1 MAIDIESLLS
11 EVSVEAP
18 CGEDLSYDASFL
30 ALEDMLRAKAGGGV
44 VAGVEEE
51 IEEPNWREIREK
63 SSELL
68 KRSKDLRLVTYL
80 ALSLLKMEGITGLR
94 DGLVLMRGLLERYWD
109 GLYPQLDPDDNND
122 PLERINILQSLSPG
136 TVSEQDPIKFKKRLA
151 EVPLCNSV
159 QMGRFSL
166 RDIQI
171 AKAEITV
178 SDGQKAKAP
187 NISVIDAAF
196 QDTTTDEL
204 LAISQATHEAI
215 EHIGAVTGVFSER
228 AAQGDSPNLS
238 GFQGVLG
245 SIHKC
250 VQEYLAKRGQ
260 GEADDEV
267 APLAGTGVEQQKK
280 SGISL
285 SGDIKSV
292 QEALLALDKVCQY
305 YDRNEPSS
313 PVPLLLRRAQRLVS
327 KSFLDVIQDVCP
339 DAVSRVQLICGTSGS
354 DAGQSSSSSNSK
366 DDGWS
371 SS

>member
-1 MAIDIESLLS
+1 MAIDIESLLL
-11 EVSVEAP
+11 EVNTEAP

-68 KRSKDLRLVTYL
+68 KRSKDLRLVIYL
-80 ALSLLKMEGITGLR
+80 TLSLLKMDGITGLR
-94 DGLVLMRGLLERYWD
+94 DGLALMRGLLERYWD

-122 PLERINILQSLSPG
+122 PLERINILQSLSPV
-136 TVSEQDPIKFKKRLA
+136 TISEQDPIKFKRRLA

-171 AKAEITV
+171 AKDEITV
-178 SDGQKAKAP
+178 SDELKAKAP

-204 LAISQATHEAI
+204 LAISQAAHEAI

-228 AAQGDSPNLS
+228 AAQGETPNLS

-250 VQEYLAKRGQ
+250 LQEYLAKRGQ
-260 GEADDEV
+260 GETVTEV
-267 APLAGTGVEQQKK
+267 NTTTAAVEQKK
-280 SGISL
+280 SGVSL
-285 SGDIKSV
+285 SGDIQSV

-305 YDRNEPSS
+305 YDRHEPSS

-327 KSFLDVIQDVCP
+327 KSFLDVIKDVCP

-354 DAGQSSSSSNSK
+354 DVGVGSSGE

>member
-11 EVSVEAP
+11 EVSAEAP

-30 ALEDMLRAKAGGGV
+30 ALEDMLRTKAGGGV

-51 IEEPNWREIREK
+51 AEEPNWREILEK

-68 KRSKDLRLVTYL
+68 KRSKDLRLVVYL
-80 ALSLLKMEGITGLR
+80 TLSLLKMEGIAGLR
-94 DGLVLMRGLLERYWD
+94 DGLALLRGLLERYWD
-109 GLYPQLDPDDNND
+109 SFYPQLDPDDNND
-122 PLERINILQSLSPG
+122 PLERINILQSLSPV
-136 TVSEQDPIKFKKRLA
+136 TVSEQDPIKFKQRLA

-171 AKAEITV
+171 AKDEITV
-178 SDGQKAKAP
+178 SDEQKSKAP
-187 NISVIDAAF
+187 KMSVIDAAF

-204 LAISQATHEAI
+204 LAISRATHEAI
-215 EHIGAVTGVFSER
+215 EHIGAITRVFSER
-228 AAQGDSPNLS
+228 AAQGETPNLT

-260 GEADDEV
+260 GETVDEV
-267 APLAGTGVEQQKK
+267 APIAGVEQQKK

-285 SGDIKSV
+285 SGDIQSV

-305 YDRNEPSS
+305 FDRNEPSS

-327 KSFLDVIQDVCP
+327 KSFLDVIKDVCP
-339 DAVSRVQLICGTSGS
+339 DAVDRVQLICGTGSSG
-354 DAGQSSSSSNSK
+354 AGENSSGENEGWTSS
-366 DDGWS
+366 
-371 SS
+371 

>member
-1 MAIDIESLLS
+1 LLFS
-11 EVSVEAP
+11 
-18 CGEDLSYDASFL
+18 AS
-30 ALEDMLRAKAGGGV
+30 
-44 VAGVEEE
+44 
-51 IEEPNWREIREK
+51 
-63 SSELL
+63 
-68 KRSKDLRLVTYL
+68 
-80 ALSLLKMEGITGLR
+80 GITGLR
-94 DGLVLMRGLLERYWD
+94 DGLALMRGLLERYWD

-122 PLERINILQSLSPG
+122 PLERINILQSFSPMG
-136 TVSEQDPIKFKKRLA
+136 VSEQDPIKFKQRLA

-166 RDIQI
+166 RDVQI
-171 AKAEITV
+171 AKDEITV

-187 NISVIDAAF
+187 DMSVIDAAF
-196 QDTTTDEL
+196 QDTATDEL
-204 LAISQATHEAI
+204 LAMSQATHESI
-215 EHIGAVTGVFSER
+215 EHIGAITGVFSER
-228 AAQGDSPNLS
+228 AAQGDTPNLS
-238 GFQGVLG
+238 GFQGGLG

-260 GEADDEV
+260 GETVGEV
-267 APLAGTGVEQQKK
+267 ATVADVEQKK

-285 SGDIKSV
+285 SGDIQSV

-305 YDRNEPSS
+305 YDRHEPSS

-327 KSFLDVIQDVCP
+327 KSFLDVIKDVCP

-354 DAGQSSSSSNSK
+354 DAGDGSSGK

>member
-11 EVSVEAP
+11 EVSAETP

-51 IEEPNWREIREK
+51 VEEPNWREIREK

-68 KRSKDLRLVTYL
+68 KRSKDLRLVMYL
-80 ALSLLKMEGITGLR
+80 TLSLLKMEGITGLR
-94 DGLVLMRGLLERYWD
+94 DGLALSRGLLERYWD
-109 GLYPQLDPDDNND
+109 NLYPQLDPDDNND
-122 PLERINILQSLSPG
+122 PLERINILQSLSPV
-136 TVSEQDPIKFKKRLA
+136 TVSAQDPMKFKQRLA

-171 AKAEITV
+171 AKDEITV
-178 SDGQKAKAP
+178 SDEQKAKAP
-187 NISVIDAAF
+187 KMSVIDAAF

-204 LAISQATHEAI
+204 MAISQATHEAI
-215 EHIGAVTGVFSER
+215 EYIGAITSVFSER
-228 AAQGDSPNLS
+228 AAQGETPNLS

-245 SIHKC
+245 NIHKC

-260 GEADDEV
+260 GEAVAEV
-267 APLAGTGVEQQKK
+267 APTAGVEQPKK

-285 SGDIKSV
+285 SGDIQSV

-305 YDRNEPSS
+305 FDRHEPSS

-327 KSFLDVIQDVCP
+327 KTFLDVIKDVCP
-339 DAVSRVQLICGTSGS
+339 DAVGRVQLICGTGSS
-354 DAGQSSSSSNSK
+354 DAGESSSGES
-366 DDGWS
+366 DGWS

>member
-1 MAIDIESLLS
+1 MAIDIDSLLL
-11 EVSVEAP
+11 EVSAEAP

-51 IEEPNWREIREK
+51 IEEPNWREIRET

-68 KRSKDLRLVTYL
+68 KRSKDLRLVVYL
-80 ALSLLKMEGITGLR
+80 SLSLLKMDGIIGLR
-94 DGLVLMRGLLERYWD
+94 AGLALMRGLLERYWD

-122 PLERINILQSLSPG
+122 PLERINILQSLSPV
-136 TVSEQDPIKFKKRLA
+136 TVSEQDPIKFKRRLA

-171 AKAEITV
+171 ARDEITV
-178 SDGQKAKAP
+178 SDEQKSKVP
-187 NISVIDAAF
+187 NMSVIDAAF

-204 LAISQATHEAI
+204 LAISQAAHEAI
-215 EHIGAVTGVFSER
+215 EHIGVITGVFSER
-228 AAQGDSPNLS
+228 AAQGDTPNLS
-238 GFQGVLG
+238 GFQGILG

-260 GEADDEV
+260 GEAVDEGV
-267 APLAGTGVEQQKK
+267 SLAGPGTEQQKK
-280 SGISL
+280 SGVSL
-285 SGDIKSV
+285 SGDIQSV

-305 YDRNEPSS
+305 FDRHEPSS

-327 KSFLDVIQDVCP
+327 KSFLDVIKDVCP
-339 DAVSRVQLICGTSGS
+339 DAVSRIQLICGTSGG
-354 DAGQSSSSSNSK
+354 DAGEGGSSE

>member
-30 ALEDMLRAKAGGGV
+30 ALEEMLRAKAGGGV

-68 KRSKDLRLVTYL
+68 KRSKDLRLVMFLT
-80 ALSLLKMEGITGLR
+80 LSLLKMEGITGLR
-94 DGLVLMRGLLERYWD
+94 DGLALMRGLLERYWEV
-109 GLYPQLDPDDNND
+109 LYPQLDPDDNND
-122 PLERINILQSLSPG
+122 PLERINILQSLSPV

-151 EVPLCNSV
+151 GVPLCNSV
-159 QMGRFSL
+159 QMGKFSL

-171 AKAEITV
+171 AKDEIAV
-178 SDGQKAKAP
+178 SDEQKAKAP

-204 LAISQATHEAI
+204 LVISQATHEAI

-228 AAQGDSPNLS
+228 AAQGDAPNLG

-260 GEADDEV
+260 GETVDEV
-267 APLAGTGVEQQKK
+267 ATVANVEQKK

-285 SGDIKSV
+285 SGDIQSV

-305 YDRNEPSS
+305 YDRHEPSS
-313 PVPLLLRRAQRLVS
+313 PVPLILRRAQRLVS
-327 KSFLDVIQDVCP
+327 KSFLDVIKDVCP

-354 DAGQSSSSSNSK
+354 EAGEGSSGE

>member
-1 MAIDIESLLS
+1 MAIDIESLLL
-11 EVSVEAP
+11 EVSAEAP
-18 CGEDLSYDASFL
+18 CGEDLSYDTSFL

-44 VAGVEEE
+44 VAGVEEDV
-51 IEEPNWREIREK
+51 EEPNWREIHEK

-80 ALSLLKMEGITGLR
+80 SLSLLKMDGITGLR
-94 DGLVLMRGLLERYWD
+94 DGLALMRGLLERYWD
-109 GLYPQLDPDDNND
+109 GLYPRLDPDDNND
-122 PLERINILQSLSPG
+122 PLERINILQSLSPV
-136 TVSEQDPIKFKKRLA
+136 TVSEQDPIKFKQRLA

-171 AKAEITV
+171 AKDEITV

-187 NISVIDAAF
+187 NMSVIDAAF

-215 EHIGAVTGVFSER
+215 EHIGVITGVFSER

-260 GEADDEV
+260 GEAVDEV
-267 APLAGTGVEQQKK
+267 APVAGVEPQKK

-285 SGDIKSV
+285 SGDIQSV

-305 YDRNEPSS
+305 YDRHEPSS

-327 KSFLDVIQDVCP
+327 KSFLDVIKDVCP
-339 DAVSRVQLICGTSGS
+339 DAVSRVQLICGTSSS
-354 DAGQSSSSSNSK
+354 DAGEGSSGE
-366 DDGWS
+366 DAGWS